1 MDLKQVHGHM
11 LNSMDQ
17 ACKET
22 CAVQSETI
30 ESLHGRVAVER
41 LRTRKLESDNANLHA
56 AIEKLQAELAAAKTV
71 ADQADTQISSPE
83 LDEDGYARLR
93 TPNGHLIDVRR
104 FTDLAELI
112 EAKWLPTDDD
122 DGTWEW
128 RVPIYGPKG
137 EVVSLLPVDEWI
149 QTRKDYA
156 LRLNELQVHEDIND
170 YLASGKSAEAIKVG
184 LRNVKEHLEAGRET
198 WALEAVKAMLKAG
211 QAPAKPEELNGEV
224 EP

>member
-1 MDLKQVHGHM
+1 MDLKQIHGHM

-22 CAVQSETI
+22 CAVQAETI

-71 ADQADTQISSPE
+71 ADQGKAQTPYERDLGQRAVEMLVQAGAEMTPVDSETDT
-83 LDEDGYARLR
+83 
-93 TPNGHLIDVRR
+93 
-104 FTDLAELI
+104 
-112 EAKWLPTDDD
+112 WL
-122 DGTWEW
+122 W
-128 RVPIYGPKG
+128 PIYGPEG

-170 YLASGKSAEAIKVG
+170 YLALGKQAEAVKVG
-184 LRNVKEHLEAGRET
+184 LQNVKEHLEAGRET

-224 EP
+224 EA